1 MNNYFFC
8 FINIIFHY
16 LLYFSRNSS
25 PLALSDI
32 LFLDYIVNGEDM
44 HELDEKISL
53 FFSKKLEIT
62 RDQVSRDYANLRT
75 RTSDSLRFF
84 LQIAMQYTVSKK
96 TRKCRACLARPYWYC
111 SKNYSIAAVGSE
123 QICLLLTQQL
133 SLAFEFTNFILAF
146 RNGVIYA

>member
-1 MNNYFFC
+1 LNNYFFC

-75 RTSDSLRFF
+75 RSCQTVCDFSCK
-84 LQIAMQYTVSKK
+84 LQCNTQFRKKHESEPVSHGLIGTAARIA
-96 TRKCRACLARPYWYC
+96 
-111 SKNYSIAAVGSE
+111 
-123 QICLLLTQQL
+123 LLLQL
-133 SLAFEFTNFILAF
+133 AANKFDIIRPPFLFTFLF
-146 RNGVIYA
+146 K